1 MQILSFL
8 NPAWLRQQVI
18 AIECGPMP
26 GDARLPYGVWGLNLL
41 DQRVPLVR
49 VASLAQAVL
58 VREQLL
64 DQWQRP
70 PSESVCSPLTAET
83 LAPFAGFAVMSIA
96 DGQWSVQGRREGHW
110 VAIGLFQ
117 TARPAQEFA
126 DLLGRLRTGTARPW
140 RDLGAYVDGG
150 LCRIW
155 PDLAVTRLDYEWRFG
170 VMAAQH
176 FAAGT
181 RPYETCEP
189 VEVAAPLALA
199 ASPR

>member
-18 AIECGPMP
+18 AIECGPLP
-26 GDARLPYGVWGLNLL
+26 GDGNHPYGVWGLNLL

-83 LAPFAGFAVMSIA
+83 LAPFAGFAVMGLR
-96 DGQWSVQGRREGHW
+96 DGQWSVQGRRAGHW

-117 TARPAQEFA
+117 TARAAQDFA

-140 RDLGAYVDGG
+140 RDRGAYVDGG
-150 LCRIW
+150 LCMVW

-170 VMAAQH
+170 AMAAQH
-176 FAAGT
+176 FAAGN
-181 RPYETCEP
+181 RPYEPDET
-189 VEVAAPLALA
+189 VAAPLALA